1 MEGGRILGEGVDGCV
16 FSEPMWPC
24 AQGTTQGQIPDTK
37 DAGVVSKIIKSTD
50 TESKYLEASNRILG
64 PELSKIYLAGLR
76 GQCKPANSSH
86 PPASQNLE
94 SFKKDQAAV
103 LEWKNSQEAC
113 GDLKRRIK
121 SGKGI
126 TNEHKLMY
134 ISRYPSTLNEWSQ
147 SIRAK
152 NIPISYTMNAVNDAI
167 PNFIY
172 ILQLFYQNPS
182 EQLVH
187 LDLHHANIF
196 VRAQSNSVQFG
207 IADFGHCLLRQYS
220 NPASNID
227 FIPRYIKTYQE
238 RYELFAF
245 YKQIPLEARIL
256 NFCFKR
262 NMDDTDPAYLVTE
275 WMKNEDVVQQSYLND
290 IVAAAAKY
298 YMGNFLKRPLF
309 IAMVELLQGISS
321 KMRREPLVLNSDET
335 VAMEFIV
342 TRYMAVSPFVTICE
356 QMLNL
361 FPDTVTRAE
370 ITNIVT
376 AHYARPV
383 LQPQQQQI
391 KNIVGG
397 GSTVSQF
404 YNLIEF
410 IIRVLEAPYT
420 QVGSSLSSAL
430 KAVQGADL
438 RIVWSD
444 IARGD

>member
-24 AQGTTQGQIPDTK
+24 AQGTIQGQVPDTK

-50 TESKYLEASNRILG
+50 TESKFLEASNRILG
-64 PELSKIYLAGLR
+64 PELSKVYLAGLR

-86 PPASQNLE
+86 PPANQEMN
-94 SFKKDQAAV
+94 SFKQDEAAV
-103 LEWKNSQEAC
+103 LGWKNSDEAC
-113 GDLKRRIK
+113 GGLKEKLK

-134 ISRYPSTLNEWSQ
+134 ISRYPSTLNEWVR
-147 SIRAK
+147 SIQAK
-152 NIPISYTMNAVNDAI
+152 KVPISYSMKAVNEAI

-196 VRAQSNSVQFG
+196 VRAKGSSVQFG
-207 IADFGHCLLRQYS
+207 IADFGHCVLRRYS
-220 NPASNID
+220 DPSTNND
-227 FIPRYIKTYQE
+227 FIPHYIKTYQQ
-238 RYELFAF
+238 RYELFNF

-262 NMDDTDPAYLVTE
+262 NMDDADPAYVVTE
-275 WMKNEDVVQQSYLND
+275 WMKNEDVIQQSYLND
-290 IVAAAAKY
+290 IVAAAGKY
-298 YMGNFLKRPLF
+298 YMGNFLKQPLF
-309 IAMVELLQGISS
+309 IAMIELLQRISS
-321 KMRREPLVLNSDET
+321 KMRREPLVLNSEET
-335 VAMEFIV
+335 IAMEFII

-361 FPDTVTRAE
+361 FPDNVTRAE
-370 ITNIVT
+370 IKNIVT

-383 LQPQQQQI
+383 LQQKQI

-397 GSTVSQF
+397 GSSVSPF

-420 QVGSSLSSAL
+420 QLGSSLSSAL

-444 IARGD
+444 ITRGD